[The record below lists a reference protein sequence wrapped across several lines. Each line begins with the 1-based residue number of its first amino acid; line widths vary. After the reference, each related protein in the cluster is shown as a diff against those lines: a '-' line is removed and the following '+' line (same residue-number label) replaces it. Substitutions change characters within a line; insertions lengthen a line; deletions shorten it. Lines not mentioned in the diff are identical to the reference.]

1 MKAKKYIWVILGALS
16 LVFNW
21 LFGVFPSLYE
31 AIYFRGIFQIIRT
44 IYDYTLGWIPF
55 PMVYI
60 LFFIVVQIIYK
71 FIQFRGFR
79 TATGLVQKIW
89 SILLPLFSLAGAVIF
104 FFYFL
109 WGFNYKQE
117 HLSNYLKLPEITADT
132 TELYAESIFYLEKL
146 ERLRGVISQDTI
158 PLSFDHMDDDLES
171 EIRHNLEW
179 VLRDWDIPTT
189 GRVRVRELYPK
200 GILLRI
206 STAGVY
212 IPFVFEGHIDAGLHP
227 IQYPFT
233 MAHEMSHGYGLA
245 DEGTCNFTGFVACMA
260 SDDPFVQY
268 SASMSIW
275 RYMANN
281 LRIGSP
287 RLYKNMMKQI
297 SPNVRVDLIAVM
309 DEMDKYPDIMPK
321 VRDAVYD
328 TYLKSHGVAGGL
340 SNYSKVVEMTIA
352 WKKSDR
358 DSGLIEK
365 IYSDQNSRYE

>member
-1 MKAKKYIWVILGALS
+1 MKTKKYIWIILGVSA
-16 LVFNW
+16 VVVNW
-21 LFGVFPSLYE
+21 LFGILPSLYKVL
-31 AIYFRGIFQIIRT
+31 YFRGVFQIIR
-44 IYDYTLGWIPF
+44 IAYDYTLGWIPF

-60 LFFIVVQIIYK
+60 LFFIIVQIIYK
-71 FIQFRGFR
+71 FIQFKGFR
-79 TATGLVQKIW
+79 SAESWHKKIW
-89 SILLPLFSLAGAVIF
+89 SIIFSLLSLAGAVIF
-104 FFYFL
+104 FFYIL

-117 HLSNYLKLPEITADT
+117 HLSNYLNLPKVTADT
-132 TELYAESIFYLEKL
+132 TELYKESVFYLDKL
-146 ERLRGVISQDTI
+146 KQLRSTISKDTL
-158 PLSFDHMDDDLES
+158 PLSFEDMSVGLES
-171 EIRHNLEW
+171 QIRGNLES
-179 VLRDWDIPTT
+179 VLSDWDIPTM
-189 GRVRVRELYPK
+189 GRVRVRKLYPK
-200 GILLRI
+200 GVLLRI

-260 SDDPFVQY
+260 SEDPFVQY

-281 LRIGSP
+281 LRKGSP
-287 RLYKNMMKQI
+287 RLYKKMMKQI
-297 SPNVRVDLIAVM
+297 SANVRTDLIAVM

-352 WKKSDR
+352 WKKSGR
-358 DSGLIEK
+358 DKDLIEK
-365 IYSDQNSRYE
+365 IYSDLD

>member
-1 MKAKKYIWVILGALS
+1 MNIKKYIWIILGLIAL
-16 LVFNW
+16 VINW
-21 LFGVFPSLYE
+21 LFGLFPSFYE
-31 AIYFRGIFQIIRT
+31 VFYYNGIFQIIRT
-44 IYDYTLGWIPF
+44 VYDFTLGWIPF

-60 LFFIVVQIIYK
+60 LFFVVVQIIYQFLK
-71 FIQFRGFR
+71 FKGFR
-79 TATGLVQKIW
+79 SAEGAIAKIW
-89 SILLPLFSLAGAVIF
+89 SVIFPIISLAGAVIF

-109 WGFNYKQE
+109 WGFNYQQQN
-117 HLSNYLKLPEITADT
+117 LSEQLDLPEVTADT
-132 TELYAESIFYLEKL
+132 TELFNEAIFFLDKL
-146 ERLRGVISQDTI
+146 ELLRTEISNDTL
-158 PLSFDHMDDDLES
+158 PLSFDQLTDELEV
-171 EIRHNLEW
+171 EIRQNLEEI
-179 VLRDWDIPTT
+179 LSNWDLPTA
-189 GRVRVRELYPK
+189 GRVRVRKLYPK
-200 GILLRI
+200 GTLLRI

-260 SDDPFVQY
+260 SDDSFVQY

-281 LRIGSP
+281 LRKGSP
-287 RLYKNMMKQI
+287 TLYRKLMRHI
-297 SPNVRVDLIAVM
+297 SPNVRTDLIAVM

-340 SNYSKVVEMTIA
+340 SNYSKVVEMSMA
-352 WKKSDR
+352 WKRSGR
-358 DSGLIEK
+358 DPDLIKKIYLIE
-365 IYSDQNSRYE
+365 N

>member
-1 MKAKKYIWVILGALS
+1 MKTKKYIWIILGLVAL
-16 LVFNW
+16 LLNW
-21 LFGVFPSLYE
+21 LFGLFPSFYE
-31 AIYFRGIFQIIRT
+31 VFYFRGIFQVIRSV
-44 IYDYTLGWIPF
+44 YDYTLGWIPI
-55 PMVYI
+55 PMVYF
-60 LFFIVVQIIYK
+60 LFFIVVQIIFQFLK
-71 FIQFRGFR
+71 FKGFKS
-79 TATGLVQKIW
+79 AEGSFAKIW
-89 SILLPLFSLAGAVIF
+89 SLIFPILSLAGAVIF

-109 WGFNYKQE
+109 WGFNYQQRN
-117 HLSNYLKLPEITADT
+117 LSEQLDLPIMKADT
-132 TELYAESIFYLEKL
+132 TKLFNEAVFFLDKLKELRRE
-146 ERLRGVISQDTI
+146 ISQDTL
-158 PLSFDHMDDDLES
+158 PLSFDQVPTGLEL
-171 EIRHNLEW
+171 EIRENLEE
-179 VLRDWDIPTT
+179 VLTNWDLPTG

-281 LRIGSP
+281 LRRGSP
-287 RLYKNMMKQI
+287 KLYKKLMRHI
-297 SPNVRVDLIAVM
+297 SLNVRTDLIAVM
-309 DEMDKYPDIMPK
+309 DEMDKYPDILPK
-321 VRDAVYD
+321 VRNAVYD

-340 SNYSKVVEMTIA
+340 SNYSKVVEMTMA
-352 WKKSDR
+352 WKKSGR
-358 DSGLIEK
+358 DLHLIEK
-365 IYSDQNSRYE
+365 IYSDQE

>member
-1 MKAKKYIWVILGALS
+1 MKLKKYIWIILGLVALV
-16 LVFNW
+16 LNW
-21 LFGVFPSLYE
+21 LFGIFPSFYE
-31 AIYFRGIFQIIRT
+31 VFYFKGIFQIIRS

-60 LFFIVVQIIYK
+60 LFFVVVQIIYQFLK
-71 FIQFRGFR
+71 FKGFR
-79 TATGLVQKIW
+79 SASGLAAKLW
-89 SILLPLFSLAGAVIF
+89 SIILPILSLVGAVIF

-109 WGFNYKQE
+109 WGFNYQQTNLSKQ
-117 HLSNYLKLPEITADT
+117 LDLPKVKADT
-132 TELYAESIFYLEKL
+132 TELYNEAVFFLDKL
-146 ERLRGVISQDTI
+146 QELREEISQDTL
-158 PLSFDHMDDDLES
+158 PLTFEKVPNDLEVQ
-171 EIRHNLEW
+171 IRNNLENI
-179 VLRDWDIPTT
+179 LSNWDIPTG

-227 IQYPFT
+227 VQYPFT

-260 SDDPFVQY
+260 SDDPFIQY

-281 LRIGSP
+281 IRRGSP
-287 RLYKNMMKQI
+287 RLYKKLMRDI
-297 SPNVRVDLIAVM
+297 SPNVRTDLIAVM

-321 VRDAVYD
+321 VRDVVYD

-340 SNYSKVVEMTIA
+340 SNYSKVVEMTMA
-352 WKKSDR
+352 WKKSGR
-358 DSGLIEK
+358 DGDLIKK
-365 IYSDQNSRYE
+365 IYSNQ